1 MSPWQNC
8 AHHEISKSTFQIPFI
23 FQVDLDNLCPFFT
36 TPGTVH
42 TVTIKSAL
50 IFKISEWENKTKKD
64 TQKPHEKEKIQIPN
78 DTFAHTS
85 LTSSEWQKQARAQ
98 LPSLL
103 QSVSYQH
110 PSIQNFLWN
119 KTELTM
125 SSVMA
130 CLAWVSSLTTDHVQ
144 ASLLTNQ
151 WITLGFLSHQP
162 IMDSLPFSTANQTWA
177 KCTEHELNA
186 QSVWRTLSTWHKH
199 SWGEL
204 ALLHNPTKPTRIVYV
219 QWSTKPL
226 DISGRPINLWL
237 CRSHLTPPLPTRL
250 QRKSRC
256 SSVDQ
261 LAWSTVQTARPHGQH
276 SLRYRKFSSSLSCC
290 RLRLVR
296 LVSSVS
302 DLRPMQ
308 PWLIQR
314 PQKSTSDITWQLVR

>member
-23 FQVDLDNLCPFFT
+23 FQADLDNLCPFFT

-125 SSVMA
+125 SLVMA

-237 CRSHLTPPLPTRL
+237 CRSHLTPPLPPPSNQVTEKVTL
-250 QRKSRC
+250 
-256 SSVDQ
+256 
-261 LAWSTVQTARPHGQH
+261 
-276 SLRYRKFSSSLSCC
+276 
-290 RLRLVR
+290 
-296 LVSSVS
+296 
-302 DLRPMQ
+302 
-308 PWLIQR
+308 
-314 PQKSTSDITWQLVR
+314 